1 MDSENSTAKTWIFI
15 ILVIVIAVLSFYYRK
30 QIMHIARETLK
41 PMQTAIKGAQ
51 KESKKTFGTKLK

>member
-15 ILVIVIAVLSFYYRK
+15 ILVILIAVLSFCYRK

-41 PMQTAIKGAQ
+41 PMQEAIKGAQ
-51 KESKKTFGTKLK
+51 KESKKTFVTKLK